1 MIPRSPAAEPQWPP
15 RSPGEVLLS
24 TPGGRAR
31 LRRLEAARTSP
42 SPSPGRSTRVGSHGR
57 EEGDMGMDV
66 DDNDD
71 DNDDD
76 GDDEETLQLQLQEI
90 QAKLRLK
97 KLQAAKAHKAAA
109 AAVASSSALGD
120 MTSARSTPGSAR
132 IGTGRNSGAATFH
145 NPRSPQRS
153 TIEVPASPVRRAP
166 SAADVAAAAA
176 TQKSPKRVLL
186 GIDKGLRGQDVSLRR
201 PPSSFRRGLTGSA
214 SSSSV
219 LGRAAGGSLSSQR
232 ESRETCEPAPRP
244 LSFNERLAV
253 ARMEEAARQDKS
265 ERIQKLRASGFTVG
279 KDEMDQYK
287 AKAVDIPVVDKGPE
301 KFNRDDILSA
311 ASGRKPYDDGSGR
324 ATLLRRSNTTPNIRS
339 KYTDNNAAPGTKD
352 DTAAA
357 VEPDEASFEPY
368 SGFHLTRRI
377 LPHSVVAR
385 SVSGMTTYAIQD
397 LLRLVKAPRFELP
410 DVETDVVVFGII
422 AEKSDPRS
430 HKPAGSSAGPAAK
443 QQDRGKYMVLTLV
456 DLTYQI
462 ELFLFKSGFDRF
474 WKLSTGTVV
483 AILNP
488 GIMPPPPGRH
498 DTGKWSL
505 VINSDDDTILEIGN
519 ARDLGYCKSMK
530 RDGQLC
536 SSWVNAKR
544 TEFCEFHTNEA
555 AKKMRATRN
564 DLNGAAGFGYNEK
577 SSRGGRGDRGGRDGR
592 GGYGRGGQ
600 GGSGR
605 GGGANNSSNSSK
617 GSGYDY
623 LAQSQWFATGT
634 SASSLIDNEVL
645 DGGYADKVERQ
656 EGIKR
661 RLAAKERESDIA
673 RKLGEIGSGAGRD
686 YMKLAGRDQSLQG
699 ASSASKKTTSM
710 SSTASSSSA
719 ARSSQ
724 HSQLS
729 SSSSMTTLGSA
740 AEQAAASRA
749 SLLASIAERRS
760 GNGGGAASTTPSIG
774 IGNIG
779 NSGLHIRHNT
789 PKLGLAESATAPVV
803 HLGPA
808 KRKRPQSALSSGPSG
823 SAAGTTGAADTAA
836 TDDSRRRN
844 GLGWGSDL
852 RAKLGRMKDGERL
865 ANNQTIQNGFKR
877 AAEQAA
883 AGSAGTA
890 TSTLTSSASTP
901 ILPAPERSPVRKKT
915 RFLLGGKGIREAGR
929 ESLGA
934 TGGDGGNGPVDDDD
948 DDELIII

>member
-1 MIPRSPAAEPQWPP
+1 MRN
-15 RSPGEVLLS
+15 
-24 TPGGRAR
+24 TRA
-31 LRRLEAARTSP
+31 
-42 SPSPGRSTRVGSHGR
+42 GSHGLD
-57 EEGDMGMDV
+57 ENMDV
-66 DDNDD
+66 DEEE
-71 DNDDD
+71 
-76 GDDEETLQLQLQEI
+76 DEETLQLQLQEI

-97 KLQAAKAHKAAA
+97 KLQAAKAQKAATTD
-109 AAVASSSALGD
+109 S
-120 MTSARSTPGSAR
+120 SARSTPGSAR
-132 IGTGRNSGAATFH
+132 IGGGSSGAATFH

-153 TIEVPASPVRRAP
+153 TIEVPASPVRRAQ
-166 SAADVAAAAA
+166 SVAETA

-201 PPSSFRRGLTGSA
+201 PPSSFLRGLTGGA
-214 SSSSV
+214 GRSSV
-219 LGRAAGGSLSSQR
+219 LDKATNGSISSQR
-232 ESRETCEPAPRP
+232 EQAPRP
-244 LSFNERLAV
+244 LSFNERLAA
-253 ARMEEAARQDKS
+253 ARTEESARQDKS
-265 ERIQKLRASGFTVG
+265 ERIQKLRTSGFTVG

-287 AKAVDIPVVDKGPE
+287 AKAVDIPVVDKGPQ
-301 KFNRDDILSA
+301 KFSREDILGA

-324 ATLLRRSNTTPNIRS
+324 STLLRRSNTTPNIRS
-339 KYTDNNAAPGTKD
+339 KYTDESATSVSRDDMAAG
-352 DTAAA
+352 AASGGDA
-357 VEPDEASFEPY
+357 AEPDEASFEPY

-385 SVSGMTTYAIQD
+385 SVSGKTTYAIQD
-397 LLRLVKAPRFELP
+397 LLRLVKAPHFELP

-430 HKPAGSSAGPAAK
+430 HKPAGSGAGAGA

-488 GIMPPPPGRH
+488 GVMPPPPGRH

-519 ARDLGYCKSMK
+519 ARDLGYCKSVK
-530 RDGQLC
+530 RDGHQC
-536 SSWVNAKR
+536 SSWINAKR
-544 TEFCEFHTNEA
+544 TEFCEYHTNEA

-564 DLNGAAGFGYNEK
+564 DLNGAAGFGYQEK
-577 SSRGGRGDRGGRDGR
+577 GGRGGRGGGRGGANSRGGAGRGGR
-592 GGYGRGGQ
+592 GGTNTGT
-600 GGSGR
+600 
-605 GGGANNSSNSSK
+605 
-617 GSGYDY
+617 GYDRFS
-623 LAQSQWFATGT
+623 QSQWFASGT
-634 SASSLIDNEVL
+634 SSSSLIDSEVL
-645 DGGYADKVERQ
+645 DGGYADKVERK

-661 RLAAKERESDIA
+661 RLAAKERETDIA

-686 YMKLAGRDQSLQG
+686 YMKLTGNSQA
-699 ASSASKKTTSM
+699 ASKKTSSS

-719 ARSSQ
+719 TRSSQ

-729 SSSSMTTLGSA
+729 STSSATTVLSA

-760 GNGGGAASTTPSIG
+760 GAASTTG
-774 IGNIG
+774 IG
-779 NSGLHIRHNT
+779 NSGLHIRNNT
-789 PKLGLAESATAPVV
+789 PKLGLTESATAPAV

-808 KRKRPQSALSSGPSG
+808 KRKRPQSALSIGT
-823 SAAGTTGAADTAA
+823 AGTGTGSSTANA
-836 TDDSRRRN
+836 TVADDSRRN

-865 ANNQTIQNGFKR
+865 TNNQTIQNGFKR
-877 AAEQAA
+877 AAAT
-883 AGSAGTA
+883 GTLA
-890 TSTLTSSASTP
+890 SSESTP
-901 ILPAPERSPVRKKT
+901 VLPAPERSPVRKKT
-915 RFLLGGKGIREAGR
+915 RFLLGDKGIREAGR

-934 TGGDGGNGPVDDDD
+934 TGCSVPIN
-948 DDELIII
+948 DDEDELVII